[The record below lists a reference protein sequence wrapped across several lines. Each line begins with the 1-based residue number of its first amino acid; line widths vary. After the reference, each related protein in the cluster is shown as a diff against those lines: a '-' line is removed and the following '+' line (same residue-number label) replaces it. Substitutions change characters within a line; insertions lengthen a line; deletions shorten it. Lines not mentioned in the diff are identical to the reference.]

1 MNVIPRI
8 FCTISSLSIVF
19 WIYVINKGITL
30 SSLLNKFAVKYTESC
45 IDPSVTDCFWL
56 SAWVSYPFFLL
67 LLFGLAY
74 LTTLLFKRC
83 HSIRDLKAD
92 KINSVSIA
100 GEDMAFTYFGLFFYA
115 LSVNDKVTLILTFI
129 ILCLGIFLTTRY
141 LFNPFYLFL
150 GYKFY
155 KVHAGTKSIIVLSK
169 KKYQHN
175 DTISFDKLAEI
186 TPFSFVELT

>member
-8 FCTISSLSIVF
+8 FCTISSLSIVI

-30 SSLLNKFAVKYTESC
+30 SSLLNKFAVKHTDSS

-56 SAWVSYPFFLL
+56 SAWVSYPLFLL
-67 LLFGLAY
+67 LLLGLAY

-169 KKYQHN
+169 K
-175 DTISFDKLAEI
+175 EI
-186 TPFSFVELT
+186 PTQRYNFF